1 MPLHPYEAYEVPVPG
16 GALHVGGWGDG
27 PNVVL
32 AAHGITGNHRSW
44 QGVARALGPEVRLVA
59 PDLRGRGRS
68 VDLPGPFGMRAHAAD
83 LVAVLDHLGIERCV
97 LAGHSMGAYVA
108 AVAATTYPDRFPS
121 VVLVDGGIA
130 LPLPDGV
137 DPDAMLAGVL
147 GPALAR
153 LEMTFPDRA
162 SYHAFWRDHPA
173 LVEPGAWN
181 ADTEAWLDHD
191 LVGVEPELRSSA
203 SLEAVRFD
211 GTELLVDHEVSQ
223 AFRRLSQPT
232 VLLRAPRGLLNQV
245 PPLLPDELID
255 PLRSTWPI
263 RLEMLVENTNHYS
276 IVLAPRGAAA
286 VANHLLGAAR
296 RVAGAAAG

>member
-1 MPLHPYEAYEVPVPG
+1 MPLEPYETLSVAVEG
-16 GALHVGGWGDG
+16 GDLHVGVWGKG
-27 PNVVL
+27 PQVIV

-44 QGVARALGPEVRLVA
+44 QAIARVLGDDVTLVA

-68 VDLPGPFGMRAHAAD
+68 THLPGPFGMRAHAAD
-83 LVAVLDHLGIERCV
+83 LVAVLDHLGLERAV

-108 AVAATTYPDRFPS
+108 TVAATSNPERWTS
-121 VVLVDGGIA
+121 VVLIDGGVP

-153 LEMTFPDRA
+153 LEMTFEDRA
-162 SYHAFWRDHPA
+162 AYHAFWREHPA

-181 ADTEAWLDHD
+181 EDTEAYLDHD
-191 LVGVEPELRSSA
+191 LVGEAPAMRSSA
-203 SLEAVRFD
+203 ALEAVRFD
-211 GTELLVDHEVSQ
+211 GTELLVDAEV
-223 AFRRLSQPT
+223 RRAVFSMTQPA

-255 PLRSTWPI
+255 PLRARWPI

-276 IVLAPRGAAA
+276 ILLAPRGAQA
-286 VANHLLGAAR
+286 VARHLGAATSR
-296 RVAGAAAG
+296 A